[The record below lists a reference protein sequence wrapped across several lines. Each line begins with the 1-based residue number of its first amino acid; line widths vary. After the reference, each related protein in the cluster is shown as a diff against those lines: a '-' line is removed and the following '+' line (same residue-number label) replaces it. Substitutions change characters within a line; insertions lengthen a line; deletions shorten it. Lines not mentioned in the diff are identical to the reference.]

1 MSVFKF
7 QRSMRE
13 IQRKNRLLAVTDLSK
28 LARLDVGREIRKG
41 LPEVILAEGKEP
53 DDVARIVGK
62 MVSHTGRA
70 IVSRASQKHVRAVK
84 SRSEDRLKIEYEP
97 RSRMILVKSKSYRVN
112 RSGGRVGILTAGTS
126 DIPVAEE
133 AKIIAEEMGCETK
146 SYYDVGVAGLHR
158 LFEPLKDLLRWD
170 VDVILVVAGRE
181 GALPT
186 VVAGIVDVPVVGV
199 PTSRSYGFGDKGLA
213 ALAAMLQSCSL
224 GMSVVNIDGGV
235 GAGAVAAMIAN
246 RIGEVRLVARGDGR
260 KS

>member
-1 MSVFKF
+1 
-7 QRSMRE
+7 MRE
-13 IQRKNRLLAVTDLSK
+13 LQKKSRLLAITDLAK
-28 LARLDVGREIRKG
+28 IARLDIGREARKG

-53 DDVARIVGK
+53 NDVARITGK
-62 MVSHTGRA
+62 MVAHTGRA
-70 IVSRASQKHVRAVK
+70 IVSRASQKHLQAVK
-84 SRSEDRLKIEYEP
+84 SKSEGRLKIKYDP
-97 RSRMILVKSKSYRVN
+97 RSRMILIKSRSYRVS
-112 RSGGRVGILTAGTS
+112 RTGGRVGILTAGTS

-146 SYYDVGVAGLHR
+146 AYYDVGVAGLHR
-158 LFEPLKDLLRWD
+158 LFKPLKDLLRWD

-199 PTSRSYGFGDKGLA
+199 PTSRSYGFGEKGLA

-246 RIGEVRLVARGDGR
+246 RIGQVRAMERR
-260 KS
+260 R

>member
-1 MSVFKF
+1 MSLFKF
-7 QRSMRE
+7 QRSTGE
-13 IQRKNRLLAVTDLSK
+13 LQRKNRLLAVADLAK
-28 LARLDVGREIRKG
+28 LAKLDVGREIRKG

-53 DDVARIVGK
+53 DDVARITGK
-62 MVSHTGRA
+62 MVAQPGRA
-70 IVSRASQKHVRAVK
+70 IVSRASKKPLRAVK
-84 SRSEDRLKIEYEP
+84 SKSGDRLKISYEP
-97 RSRMILVKSKSYRVN
+97 RSRMILIKSKSYRVN

-146 SYYDVGVAGLHR
+146 SFYDVGVAGLHR

-170 VDVILVVAGRE
+170 VDVLLVVAGRE

-246 RIGEVRLVARGDGR
+246 RVGQVRASRSDTR
-260 KS
+260 ES